1 MFEDLSE
8 TLRERYETWKNSTS
22 FSGAD
27 VEELA
32 RHYEHNGKRGKKDA
46 ALYGLQ
52 LAVDAVIDGEIGEQ
66 EFDEVMDSAVS
77 HVENYYFDT
86 GHEEELALPD
96 TDKETKAFLLQDSHD
111 IHEHFHQDMKEY
123 SGDPDT
129 VVAVASGGLE
139 PGIIAAR
146 ELEAD
151 LEIVRYS
158 KWRVGDDEAHD
169 VTGGEYEGR
178 DLLVVED
185 KDGDTMDQVVEY
197 LEQSDP
203 ASIDTTSIV

>member
-1 MFEDLSE
+1 MLEDLSE
-8 TLRERYETWKNSTS
+8 TLREHYKTWRNSTS

-27 VEELA
+27 VDEIA
-32 RHYEHNGKRGKKDA
+32 QHYEHNGERGKKDA

-52 LAVDAVIDGEIGEQ
+52 LAVDAVIDEEIDQQ
-66 EFDEVMDSAVS
+66 EFDEVLESAVS
-77 HVENYYFDT
+77 HVENYYFDAEQ
-86 GHEEELALPD
+86 EEELALPD
-96 TDKETKAFLLQDSHD
+96 TDKETKTFLLQDSRD

-123 SGDPDT
+123 SGDPEK

-151 LEIVRYS
+151 LEIIRYS
-158 KWRVGDDEAHD
+158 KWRIGDDEAQD

-185 KDGDTMDQVVEY
+185 KDGNTMDQVVDY

-203 ASIDTTSIV
+203 ASIETTSIV